1 MSAIRKI
8 LVPIKE
14 LKSRPLPT
22 VVKPAQLARAYGA
35 SLELQSRDSQIPTH
49 EASDI
54 ASLARETNMPLAA
67 VQEIYKVE
75 RARLDQVAKIKIYI
89 PMLIRRRVKDHLR
102 SQQHGSS
109 FLSAMRATSQGQTRQ
124 TT

>member
-14 LKSRPLPT
+14 LNGRPLPT
-22 VVKPAQLARAYGA
+22 VVKAAQLARAHGA
-35 SLELQSRDSQIPTH
+35 SLELQSQDAQMPTH

-54 ASLARETNMPLAA
+54 ESLARETNMPLAA
-67 VQEIYKVE
+67 VQGIYKVE

-89 PMLIRRRVKDHLR
+89 PMLIRRRVKDLLR
-102 SQQHGSS
+102 SQQQRASS
-109 FLSAMRATSQGQTRQ
+109 LSAMRGVETN
-124 TT
+124 

>member
-8 LVPIKE
+8 LVPIE
-14 LKSRPLPT
+14 QLNSCPLPT
-22 VVKPAQLARAYGA
+22 LVKARAHGA

-54 ASLARETNMPLAA
+54 ESLARETNMPLAA
-67 VQEIYKVE
+67 VQGIYKVE

-89 PMLIRRRVKDHLR
+89 PMLIRRRVKDLLR

-109 FLSAMRATSQGQTRQ
+109 FLSAMGAKS
-124 TT
+124 